1 MAGVTKKAIA
11 EAFLQAAQQKP
22 IDKVTV
28 KDVVGICGITRQTFY
43 YHFQDLLEV
52 LEWLMAQRVESLLAE
67 TLAAKTP
74 KEAIRV
80 MLSTIEGK
88 PDFVVQLMASR
99 KREEAERIFFD
110 AARTYFAELLRR
122 SDSQP
127 QIRYASDLET
137 ALTFYSSAIVG
148 VLIDA
153 AANRAWISICSL
165 TSCCGSLAAS
175 SCHIWTNVRI
185 KLKNPGR
192 SLGVCCLLTA
202 PG

>member
-74 KEAIRV
+74 KDAIRV
-80 MLSTIEGK
+80 MLSTIEDK
-88 PDFVVQLMASR
+88 PDFCR
-99 KREEAERIFFD
+99 
-110 AARTYFAELLRR
+110 AAHGIAQAR
-122 SDSQP
+122 
-127 QIRYASDLET
+127 
-137 ALTFYSSAIVG
+137 
-148 VLIDA
+148 
-153 AANRAWISICSL
+153 
-165 TSCCGSLAAS
+165 GSGAHLF
-175 SCHIWTNVRI
+175 
-185 KLKNPGR
+185 
-192 SLGVCCLLTA
+192 
-202 PG
+202 

>member
-80 MLSTIEGK
+80 MLSTIEDK
-88 PDFVVQLMASR
+88 PDFIVQLMASR

-153 AANRAWISICSL
+153 SRKPSVDL
-165 TSCCGSLAAS
+165 DLLADQ
-175 SCHIWTNVRI
+175 
-185 KLKNPGR
+185 
-192 SLGVCCLLTA
+192 LLRLLSGELL
-202 PG
+202 PHMDKCED

>member
-80 MLSTIEGK
+80 MLSTIEDK

-153 AANRAWISICSL
+153 SYGRRTRAVLVMDNDHVVLSALQPETVANRL
-165 TSCCGSLAAS
+165 EDEKDTGEEEDE
-175 SCHIWTNVRI
+175 
-185 KLKNPGR
+185 
-192 SLGVCCLLTA
+192 
-202 PG
+202 

>member
-1 MAGVTKKAIA
+1 MA
-11 EAFLQAAQQKP
+11 
-22 IDKVTV
+22 
-28 KDVVGICGITRQTFY
+28 
-43 YHFQDLLEV
+43 
-52 LEWLMAQRVESLLAE
+52 
-67 TLAAKTP
+67 
-74 KEAIRV
+74 AIRV
-80 MLSTIEGK
+80 MLSTIEEK

-153 AANRAWISICSL
+153 SRKPSVDL
-165 TSCCGSLAAS
+165 DLLADQ
-175 SCHIWTNVRI
+175 
-185 KLKNPGR
+185 
-192 SLGVCCLLTA
+192 LLRLLSGELL
-202 PG
+202 PHMDKCED

>member
-74 KEAIRV
+74 KAAIRV
-80 MLSTIEGK
+80 MLSTIEDK

-99 KREEAERIFFD
+99 KREEAERSFFD

-153 AANRAWISICSL
+153 SRKPSVDL
-165 TSCCGSLAAS
+165 DLLADQ
-175 SCHIWTNVRI
+175 
-185 KLKNPGR
+185 
-192 SLGVCCLLTA
+192 LLRLLSGELL
-202 PG
+202 PHMDKCED

>member
-1 MAGVTKKAIA
+1 MTQFTSKAI
-11 EAFLQAAQQKP
+11 EESFIRLLNERP
-22 IDKVTV
+22 LDKITI
-28 KDVVGICGITRQTFY
+28 KDIVDDCGISRNTFY

-80 MLSTIEGK
+80 MLSTIEDK

-153 AANRAWISICSL
+153 SRKPSVDL
-165 TSCCGSLAAS
+165 DLLADQ
-175 SCHIWTNVRI
+175 
-185 KLKNPGR
+185 
-192 SLGVCCLLTA
+192 LLRLLSGELL
-202 PG
+202 PHMDKCED

>member
-80 MLSTIEGK
+80 MLSTIEDK

-137 ALTFYSSAIVG
+137 ACSSTP
-148 VLIDA
+148 

-175 SCHIWTNVRI
+175 SCRIWTNVRI
-185 KLKNPGR
+185 ELTNPGR

>member
-99 KREEAERIFFD
+99 KREEA
-110 AARTYFAELLRR
+110 
-122 SDSQP
+122 
-127 QIRYASDLET
+127 
-137 ALTFYSSAIVG
+137 
-148 VLIDA
+148 
-153 AANRAWISICSL
+153 
-165 TSCCGSLAAS
+165 
-175 SCHIWTNVRI
+175 
-185 KLKNPGR
+185 
-192 SLGVCCLLTA
+192 
-202 PG
+202 